1 MLKLKLLVIFQS
13 FEGVTCRFRWDSD
26 PRSGRWPRRGKP
38 GGDGGKLRCP
48 SSWEWDGVVDFLERK
63 DDGVV
68 FLPPVEKKR
77 ARDTRPMSSSASNGE
92 TSMLA
97 LASSFPLLQIVL
109 SKRKQGMFFF

>member
-1 MLKLKLLVIFQS
+1 
-13 FEGVTCRFRWDSD
+13 
-26 PRSGRWPRRGKP
+26 
-38 GGDGGKLRCP
+38 
-48 SSWEWDGVVDFLERK
+48 LERK

-97 LASSFPLLQIVL
+97 LASSLPLLQIVL
-109 SKRKQGMFFF
+109 SKRKQGMIFF